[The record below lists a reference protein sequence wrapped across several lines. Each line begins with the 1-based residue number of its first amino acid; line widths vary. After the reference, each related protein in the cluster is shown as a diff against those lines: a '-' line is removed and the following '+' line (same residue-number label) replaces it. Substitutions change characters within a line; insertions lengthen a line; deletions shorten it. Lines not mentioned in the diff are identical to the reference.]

1 MTVQSLF
8 GVKTA
13 QLHYLPNTPV
23 HLTSSLKLDISQSLP
38 GLSLSTKGTQQLEAD
53 MVLNNSQSDLPLTTP
68 PLNLTF
74 VLKSLNIDLQAND
87 ETLTFRSDELGT
99 SLYLSQLSKLI
110 DRPIQLRL
118 GEEFKLDRDNEELRR
133 AVSEL
138 PVLTEISPDHLL
150 VELFL
155 HIFAAGG
162 SKLQVGQVIEKDL
175 SEWQIPSLPTKIFYT
190 ITEID
195 DYSVYADIHGEME
208 KRTFQLEGE
217 VSVGNTDEPVAASLS
232 GRMEG
237 KVKWNR
243 DNALLYELELDYAY
257 STRLQLASW
266 EWLMNVS
273 LNLHNKSRL

>member
-23 HLTSSLKLDISQSLP
+23 HLNSSLKLDISQSLP

-53 MVLNNSQSDLPLTTP
+53 MVLNNSQSDLPLTMP

-87 ETLTFRSDELGT
+87 ETLTFRSDEMGT

-162 SKLQVGQVIEKDL
+162 RELQVGQVIEKDL
-175 SEWQIPSLPTKIFYT
+175 SDWQIPSLPTKIIYT

-195 DYSVYADIHGEME
+195 DYSVYADIQGEME
-208 KRTFQLEGE
+208 KRMFQLEGE